1 MTIFNATLTFYSK
14 VEIIID
20 ESDIDYVFKLICITV
35 IRNIQE
41 SLGKGSTWIIHSI
54 ISVFRYENKAKYP
67 IYLSKKCCED
77 KDVDLL
83 LIGEGEKKHYVF
95 NKDCNTFMYDH
106 TLHRGKKKILTI
118 SFGSF

>member
-1 MTIFNATLTFYSK
+1 MTIFNAIFTFYSK
-14 VEIIID
+14 AEIIID
-20 ESDIDYVFKLICITV
+20 ESDIDYVFKLIYIT
-35 IRNIQE
+35 IMRNIQE

-54 ISVFRYENKAKYP
+54 IRIFRYENKVKYP
-67 IYLSKKCCED
+67 IYVSKKCCED

-106 TLHRGKKKILTI
+106 TLHRGKKN
-118 SFGSF
+118 F

>member
-106 TLHRGKKKILTI
+106 TLHRGKKN
-118 SFGSF
+118 F